1 MAPDVDGGMDPRRS
15 CSVWAARLTF
25 ASVLGNAFR
34 FYISSFSG
42 FSREVWLLTLVTFIN
57 RAGTM
62 VVPFMSLYLTKDMGL
77 SLEQVGWVMSSFG
90 AGSVL
95 GSWLGGKLSD
105 KLGFYDV
112 MIAALLTS
120 GLAFIALQF
129 VEGFIPFCVAIF
141 LLLVLSDAYRPAMFV
156 AIRSYASP
164 EQRTRAVTLIRLA
177 INLGFSLGPAFGGVI
192 IAGWG
197 YTGLFWVDGLTCI
210 GAMALMW
217 YGIPRKR
224 AQADNAIDRS
234 TLKASPWS
242 DRPYLF
248 FLLAVS
254 LISIPFLQYFSTVP
268 LFYSE
273 VHRLSETYIGLL
285 LASNGLLIFL
295 LEMPL
300 VKYCEQRRF
309 ELHGILTFSV
319 VLFALS
325 FGVLNIFPNVPFLWV
340 GMFLMTVGEMLN
352 FPFMNRFANQRADRG
367 QAGAYMA
374 LYTIAWSVA
383 HIVGHTL
390 GLNLVERFGFTNT
403 WYFFIAVLLG
413 CLVLLVGVDRMVKG
427 EGQRARP

>member
-1 MAPDVDGGMDPRRS
+1 
-15 CSVWAARLTF
+15 
-25 ASVLGNAFR
+25 
-34 FYISSFSG
+34 
-42 FSREVWLLTLVTFIN
+42 N

-112 MIAALLTS
+112 MIAALLAS

-129 VEGFIPFCVAIF
+129 VHGFMPFCVAIF
-141 LLLVLSDAYRPAMFV
+141 FLLVLSDAYRPAMFV
-156 AIRSYASP
+156 AIRSYARP
-164 EQRTRAVTLIRLA
+164 EDRTRAVTLIRLA
-177 INLGFSLGPAFGGVI
+177 INLGFSLGPALGGMI

-197 YTGLFWVDGLTCI
+197 YSGLFWVDGLSCL

-217 YGIPRKR
+217 YGIPRKQ
-224 AQADNAIDRS
+224 AQADKAGSRS
-234 TLKASPWS
+234 VANASPWS
-242 DRPYLF
+242 DRPFLF
-248 FLLAVS
+248 FLLSVS

-273 VHRLSETYIGLL
+273 AHHRSEAYIGLL

-300 VKYCEQRRF
+300 VKYCEEKGF
-309 ELHGILTFSV
+309 GLHAILNFSV
-319 VLFALS
+319 VLFILS
-325 FGVLNIFPNVPFLWV
+325 FAVLNVFPTVGFLWV

-374 LYTIAWSVA
+374 LYTIAWSTA

-390 GLNLVERFGFTNT
+390 GLNLVERFGYTDT
-403 WYFFIAVLLG
+403 WYFFIG
-413 CLVLLVGVDRMVKG
+413 VLLVCLLLLYGVDRMLKREKQGV
-427 EGQRARP
+427 RP